1 MAHYQVTSTS
11 LTPSRP
17 APAAPIRRGND
28 IQNVLSS
35 SGYASSF
42 SVGTSSPSGSSYA
55 STYSGIGGSPNRN
68 SDMVSSSHIVR
79 SGMVAIKEDGIVSWL
94 WRPKWLVL
102 KEQTLSIHKNEVS
115 RRPAPAVVA
124 SRPVSTP
131 LPVSFRRV
139 AGGAHGPS
147 ATIDELVPVLAKAPI
162 RVLTSTRHFLLS
174 AGLFQDLRY
183 RRAEAWRT
191 SNHCG
196 DRGWLSLQ
204 TREVVTGAV
213 LLYPIAISFHTSRIW
228 HRSPVS
234 TVLLA
239 ILRSCPAGRL
249 SKLRRPL
256 YVSFQRS

>member
-55 STYSGIGGSPNRN
+55 SSYSGIGGSPNRN
-68 SDMVSSSHIVR
+68 SDMVTSSHIVR

-115 RRPAPAVVA
+115 
-124 SRPVSTP
+124 
-131 LPVSFRRV
+131 
-139 AGGAHGPS
+139 
-147 ATIDELVPVLAKAPI
+147 ICPVLHSFI
-162 RVLTSTRHFLLS
+162 GRVRSS
-174 AGLFQDLRY
+174 
-183 RRAEAWRT
+183 
-191 SNHCG
+191 
-196 DRGWLSLQ
+196 
-204 TREVVTGAV
+204 VTGV
-213 LLYPIAISFHTSRIW
+213 VSWRIAYKVIDQLHL
-228 HRSPVS
+228 SPVS
-234 TVLLA
+234 LSLFTMGCRGAVAARENRVCIRCMGRGAGLVFAAPPSKHYPLFDGVVLL
-239 ILRSCPAGRL
+239 
-249 SKLRRPL
+249 
-256 YVSFQRS
+256 